1 MKWSPEREARAGL
14 CAIQAEAHAG
24 LAALVVSH
32 GANKIWQTLR
42 SAPRESRFG
51 RKARQIQ
58 VDSLIAATDHY
69 GLRFVIP
76 SDEDW
81 PEALAGLDSIQPV
94 GGMAGAPFGLW
105 ISGPGSLGAWSDR
118 AVAVVGSRASTS
130 YGDMAAADLAYDL
143 AAEGWTIVSGGAY
156 GIDLQSHRSALAAG
170 GQTIAVLANGLDQRY
185 PRGNT
190 AVLDR
195 IATSGLLVSELPPGA
210 NPTRPGFLARNRIIA
225 ALSAGTIVVEASA
238 RSGARNTAT
247 WAGGLGRIVM
257 AVPGPVTSASS
268 VTPHRL
274 IRDGEATLVSCATD
288 ARSLLEPLGKGPR
301 LPVGGE
307 ERPLDGLSPS
317 ELTVRESLPGR
328 GTRSAGE
335 VALVTG
341 LDLPTC
347 LATLGELE
355 MKGLVSS
362 TEDGRWRL
370 LRPTG

>member
-1 MKWSPEREARAGL
+1 MTWTPERRARAGL
-14 CAIQAEAHAG
+14 CAVQAQAHAG
-24 LAALVVSH
+24 LSALVAAH
-32 GANKIWQTLR
+32 GAVEIWETLR
-42 SAPRESRFG
+42 SAHETRFG
-51 RKARQIQ
+51 RRARQ
-58 VDSLIAATDHY
+58 VRADALAAESAHH

-76 SDEDW
+76 GDDDW
-81 PEALAGLDSIQPV
+81 PDGLAGLDAIEPV
-94 GGMAGAPFGLW
+94 GGMAGSPFGLW
-105 ISGPGSLGAWSDR
+105 VCGRGSLRAWCDR

-143 AAEGWTIVSGGAY
+143 AVEEWTVISGGAY
-156 GIDLQSHRSALAAG
+156 GIDLQAHKSALAAG
-170 GQTIAVLANGLDQRY
+170 GHTIAVLANGLDQRY

-190 AVLDR
+190 GVLDR
-195 IATSGLLVSELPPGA
+195 IAASGLLVSELPPGTR
-210 NPTRPGFLARNRIIA
+210 PTRSGFLARNRIIA
-225 ALSAGTIVVEASA
+225 GLSAGTIVVEASA

-247 WAGGLGRIVM
+247 WAAGLGRIVM
-257 AVPGPVTSASS
+257 AVPGPITSANS

-274 IRDGEATLVSCATD
+274 IRDGEATLVSSAVD

-317 ELTVRESLPGR
+317 ELAVRESLPGR

-335 VALVTG
+335 IALVTG
-341 LDLPTC
+341 LDLPAC

-355 MKGLVSS
+355 VKGLVSA

-370 LRPTG
+370 LRPAG